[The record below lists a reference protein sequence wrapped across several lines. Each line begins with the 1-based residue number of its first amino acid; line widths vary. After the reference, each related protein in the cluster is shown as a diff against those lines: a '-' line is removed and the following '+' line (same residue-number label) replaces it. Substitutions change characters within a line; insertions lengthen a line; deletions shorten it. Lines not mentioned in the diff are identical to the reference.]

1 MCEHMSVTTDP
12 RSSRL
17 PVAPTGTS
25 RKRRRGRAG
34 TARLG
39 YARLHL
45 LAGWNSGEL
54 DRRLAAG
61 VDPETTDVLALRAE
75 RITTRR
81 GRTRVANGLTRAL
94 RSARHS
100 KPGLTAARPCAPEL
114 IAAGDLLAALD
125 VCLRRPEPVS
135 AQGVAILRILLTD
148 QASALYQPSESG
160 LLAAQ
165 LRIARAALE
174 SF

>member
-1 MCEHMSVTTDP
+1 MCEHMSVTSDP

-17 PVAPTGTS
+17 PVAPTGTT
-25 RKRRRGRAG
+25 RERTGGRARG
-34 TARLG
+34 PRLG
-39 YARLHL
+39 DARLHL
-45 LAGWNSGEL
+45 LAGWQSGEL

-61 VDPETTDVLALRAE
+61 VDPQTTDVLALRAE

-81 GRTRVANGLTRAL
+81 SRTRVANGLTRAL
-94 RSARHS
+94 RSARQS

-114 IAAGDLLAALD
+114 TAAGELIAALD
-125 VCLRRPEPVS
+125 DCLRRAEPVS

-160 LLAAQ
+160 VLAAQ
-165 LRIARAALE
+165 LRIARAAL
-174 SF
+174 